1 MPPRTTKTATA
12 RQLKNKFKFKTLPKL
27 QKTTAPK
34 RYIKVFTSPTCG
46 PCKRYKPLLL
56 EEAEKRG
63 VEVIQVELSDETK
76 DQFMELG
83 IRQVPVTIVFEAD
96 KEVSRLMGAPANI
109 IPQMDNWGFKNGGP
123 DGPLSFQG

>member
-12 RQLKNKFKFKTLPKL
+12 VTTEEQIQVQDTAEAAE
-27 QKTTAPK
+27 TTAPK

-46 PCKRYKPLLL
+46 PCKRYKPILL

-109 IPQMDNWGFKNGGP
+109 IPQMDSWGF
-123 DGPLSFQG
+123 